1 MNSSGEVKKLEKR
14 VLELE
19 GEVELYKQKLMEMDY
34 LVEQYNELV
43 KNEFNSF
50 DDFVQNLVTRKII
63 DENTRVYSKDFFD
76 KLFAI
81 YYQKSF
87 ELKKECGIIILT
99 IPALKSSFG
108 EAKKRME
115 REVGK
120 VLRESVRIP
129 LDFIARYHEDRFVIL
144 LTDIVDEV
152 FEKITVRIQ
161 DRLEMLCDRCGNIGV
176 VKHYIP
182 LERISLQDIF
192 EELNDDKGADSYER

>member
-1 MNSSGEVKKLEKR
+1 MNSSGEVEKLEKR

-99 IPALKSSFG
+99 
-108 EAKKRME
+108 
-115 REVGK
+115 
-120 VLRESVRIP
+120 
-129 LDFIARYHEDRFVIL
+129 
-144 LTDIVDEV
+144 
-152 FEKITVRIQ
+152 
-161 DRLEMLCDRCGNIGV
+161 
-176 VKHYIP
+176 
-182 LERISLQDIF
+182 
-192 EELNDDKGADSYER
+192 